1 MSLGQ
6 QYGMIT
12 RFSRSKSTMGAV
24 TPCTW
29 LNLQLLKGQ
38 KPSNKVEFWIG
49 KSITTQGWF
58 FDNPSMDQ
66 TF

>member
-1 MSLGQ
+1 
-6 QYGMIT
+6 
-12 RFSRSKSTMGAV
+12 MGAV